1 MKKRP
6 TVIIVALVIVYL
18 IINMAAVITYPNEY
32 KVIKTM
38 GKISRVTTEPGFSLR
53 IPLVQSETTI
63 SKSRQLYDIAPTEI
77 YTSDK
82 KKMEVDAYI
91 IWKVTDPI
99 KFTQTL
105 NSSKASAE
113 SKISAMVYGAL
124 KATVSSTSQEELIA
138 SRDAALDM
146 TVEEDTLSDVEIQD
160 ITSEELQEDAK
171 AAEGGQTAAG
181 GDQTAAGG
189 DQTAAGGNQTAAGG
203 DQTAAGGAGA
213 EKTDGA
219 KEPQGEDA
227 AAQPQGEDTTEQPQE
242 TADGMKVIDENTR
255 VISLSSKILEQ
266 LDKDYDP
273 EQYGIEIQMVKIKK
287 LDLPDENKD
296 AVYNRMITERKN
308 IAAAYKAQGES
319 EAQKIRNMTDRE
331 TEVMLSEA
339 NAKAAQLEAEGEA
352 EYMRILSGAYNDP
365 EKAEYYL
372 FVRQLDA
379 AKKSLENG
387 NTTLFLDSDS
397 PLASIF
403 ENSGE

>member
-1 MKKRP
+1 MKKR
-6 TVIIVALVIVYL
+6 TAVIILVLVAAFLLVET
-18 IINMAAVITYPNEY
+18 ASVITYPNEY

-91 IWKVTDPI
+91 IWRVTDPI

-160 ITSEELQEDAK
+160 ITSEDLQENAQATDGTQP
-171 AAEGGQTAAG
+171 AENQPA
-181 GDQTAAGG
+181 
-189 DQTAAGGNQTAAGG
+189 GNQPAADGTQPAG
-203 DQTAAGGAGA
+203 SAPAADGTQPA
-213 EKTDGA
+213 ENQPAADGT
-219 KEPQGEDA
+219 
-227 AAQPQGEDTTEQPQE
+227 QPQDTAEQPQE
-242 TADGMKVIDENTR
+242 TPDGMKVIDENTR

-339 NAKAAQLEAEGEA
+339 NAKAARLEAEGEA
-352 EYMRILSGAYNDP
+352 EYMKILSDAYNDP
-365 EKAEYYL
+365 DKAEYYL

-379 AKKSLENG
+379 AKKSLKNG

>member
-1 MKKRP
+1 MKKH
-6 TVIIVALVIVYL
+6 IGKILAALVVVYL
-18 IINMAAVITYPNEY
+18 LVNMAAVITYPNQY

-38 GKISRVTTEPGFSLR
+38 GKISRVTTEPGFSFR
-53 IPLVQSETTI
+53 IPLIQSETTI
-63 SKSRQLYDIAPTEI
+63 SKARQLYDIAPTEI

-91 IWKVTDPI
+91 IWRVTDPV

-105 NSSKASAE
+105 NSSTASAE
-113 SKISAMVYGAL
+113 SKISAMVYGSL

-138 SRDAALDM
+138 SRDAALDKA
-146 TVEEDTLSDVEIQD
+146 EEDDALDVEVQD
-160 ITSEELQEDAK
+160 ITSEDLKENTEASS
-171 AAEGGQTAAG
+171 
-181 GDQTAAGG
+181 
-189 DQTAAGGNQTAAGG
+189 
-203 DQTAAGGAGA
+203 GAGS
-213 EKTDGA
+213 TGA
-219 KEPQGEDA
+219 VGTETTGTESKEQSKE
-227 AAQPQGEDTTEQPQE
+227 TE
-242 TADGMKVIDENTR
+242 DGMTVIDENTR
-255 VISLSSKILEQ
+255 VISLSNKILEQ
-266 LDKDYDP
+266 LNKDYDP

-319 EAQKIRNMTDRE
+319 EAQKIRNTTDRE
-331 TEVMLSEA
+331 TAVMLSEA
-339 NAKAAQLEAEGEA
+339 EATADRLEAEGEA
-352 EYMRILSGAYNDP
+352 EYMRILSDAYNDP
-365 EKAEYYL
+365 DKAEYYL

-403 ENSGE
+403 EQ

>member
-1 MKKRP
+1 MKKH
-6 TVIIVALVIVYL
+6 IGKILAALVVVYL
-18 IINMAAVITYPNEY
+18 LVNMAAVITYPNQY

-38 GKISRVTTEPGFSLR
+38 GKISRVTTEPGFSFR
-53 IPLVQSETTI
+53 IPLLQSETTI
-63 SKSRQLYDIAPTEI
+63 SKARQLYDIAPTEI

-91 IWKVTDPI
+91 IWRVTDPV

-105 NSSKASAE
+105 NSSTASAE
-113 SKISAMVYGAL
+113 SKISAMVYGSL

-138 SRDAALDM
+138 SRDAALDKA
-146 TVEEDTLSDVEIQD
+146 EEDDALDVEVQD
-160 ITSEELQEDAK
+160 ITSEDLKEDTEASSTE
-171 AAEGGQTAAG
+171 ASSGAGSTGAAG
-181 GDQTAAGG
+181 TETTGT
-189 DQTAAGGNQTAAGG
+189 
-203 DQTAAGGAGA
+203 
-213 EKTDGA
+213 ES
-219 KEPQGEDA
+219 KEQSKE
-227 AAQPQGEDTTEQPQE
+227 TE
-242 TADGMKVIDENTR
+242 DGMTVIDENTR
-255 VISLSSKILEQ
+255 VISLSNKILEQ
-266 LDKDYDP
+266 LNKDYDP

-319 EAQKIRNMTDRE
+319 EAQKIRNTTDRE
-331 TEVMLSEA
+331 TAVMLSEA
-339 NAKAAQLEAEGEA
+339 EATADRLEAEGEA
-352 EYMRILSGAYNDP
+352 EYMRILSDAYNDP
-365 EKAEYYL
+365 DKADYYL

-403 ENSGE
+403 EQ

>member
-1 MKKRP
+1 MKKR
-6 TVIIVALVIVYL
+6 TAVIILVLVAAFLLVET
-18 IINMAAVITYPNEY
+18 ASVITYPNEY

-91 IWKVTDPI
+91 IWRVTDPI

-146 TVEEDTLSDVEIQD
+146 VVEENTLSDVEIQD
-160 ITSEELQEDAK
+160 ITSADLQE
-171 AAEGGQTAAG
+171 T
-181 GDQTAAGG
+181 
-189 DQTAAGGNQTAAGG
+189 
-203 DQTAAGGAGA
+203 
-213 EKTDGA
+213 
-219 KEPQGEDA
+219 P
-227 AAQPQGEDTTEQPQE
+227 
-242 TADGMKVIDENTR
+242 DGMKVIDENTR

-266 LDKDYDP
+266 LDRDYDP

-339 NAKAAQLEAEGEA
+339 NAKAASLEAEGEA
-352 EYMRILSGAYNDP
+352 EYMKILSDAYNDP
-365 EKAEYYL
+365 DKAEYYL

-379 AKKSLENG
+379 AKKSLKNG

>member
-1 MKKRP
+1 MKKR
-6 TVIIVALVIVYL
+6 TAVIILVL
-18 IINMAAVITYPNEY
+18 AAVFLLAETASVITYPNEY

-53 IPLVQSETTI
+53 IPFVQSETTI

-91 IWKVTDPI
+91 IWKVTDPV

-146 TVEEDTLSDVEIQD
+146 VVEENTLSDVEIQD
-160 ITSEELQEDAK
+160 ITSADLQE
-171 AAEGGQTAAG
+171 T
-181 GDQTAAGG
+181 
-189 DQTAAGGNQTAAGG
+189 
-203 DQTAAGGAGA
+203 
-213 EKTDGA
+213 
-219 KEPQGEDA
+219 P
-227 AAQPQGEDTTEQPQE
+227 
-242 TADGMKVIDENTR
+242 DGMKVIDENTR

-266 LDKDYDP
+266 LDRDYDP

-287 LDLPDENKD
+287 LELPDENKD

-339 NAKAAQLEAEGEA
+339 NAKAASLEAEGEA
-352 EYMRILSGAYNDP
+352 EYMKILSDAYNDP
-365 EKAEYYL
+365 DKAEYYL

-379 AKKSLENG
+379 AKKSLKNG

>member
-1 MKKRP
+1 MKKR
-6 TVIIVALVIVYL
+6 TAVIILVLVAVFLLVE
-18 IINMAAVITYPNEY
+18 MASVITYPNEY

-53 IPLVQSETTI
+53 IPFVQSETTI

-91 IWKVTDPI
+91 IWRVTDPI

-146 TVEEDTLSDVEIQD
+146 VVEENTLSDVEIQD
-160 ITSEELQEDAK
+160 ITSADLQE
-171 AAEGGQTAAG
+171 T
-181 GDQTAAGG
+181 
-189 DQTAAGGNQTAAGG
+189 
-203 DQTAAGGAGA
+203 
-213 EKTDGA
+213 
-219 KEPQGEDA
+219 P
-227 AAQPQGEDTTEQPQE
+227 
-242 TADGMKVIDENTR
+242 DGMKVIDENTR

-266 LDKDYDP
+266 LDRDYDP

-339 NAKAAQLEAEGEA
+339 NAKAASLEAEGEA
-352 EYMRILSGAYNDP
+352 EYMKILSDAYNDP
-365 EKAEYYL
+365 DKAEYYL

-379 AKKSLENG
+379 AKKSLKNG

>member
-1 MKKRP
+1 MKKP
-6 TVIIVALVIVYL
+6 YVAILAVLIAAYIIGNLS
-18 IINMAAVITYPNEY
+18 AVITYPDQY

-63 SKSRQLYDIAPTEI
+63 QKSKQLYDIATTEI

-91 IWKVTDPI
+91 IRRVTDPI

-124 KATVSSTSQEELIA
+124 KTTVSATTQEELIA
-138 SRDAALDM
+138 SRDAALDKR
-146 TVEEDTLSDVEIQD
+146 EDDDLHDVEVQD
-160 ITSEELQEDAK
+160 ITSEDLAED
-171 AAEGGQTAAG
+171 GQ
-181 GDQTAAGG
+181 DQT
-189 DQTAAGGNQTAAGG
+189 QT
-203 DQTAAGGAGA
+203 
-213 EKTDGA
+213 
-219 KEPQGEDA
+219 
-227 AAQPQGEDTTEQPQE
+227 TTEPGE
-242 TADGMKVIDENTR
+242 TDDGMSVIDENTR
-255 VISLSSKILEQ
+255 VISLSNQIIEQ
-266 LDKDYDP
+266 LQKDYDP
-273 EQYGIEIQMVKIKK
+273 EQYGIEIQLVKIKK
-287 LDLPDENKD
+287 LDLPEENKD

-319 EAQKIRNMTDRE
+319 EAQKIRNTTDRE
-331 TEVMLSEA
+331 TAVMISEA
-339 NAKAAQLEAEGEA
+339 EARADRLEAEGEA
-352 EYMRILSGAYNDP
+352 EYMRILSDAYNDP
-365 EKAEYYL
+365 DKAEYYL

-397 PLASIF
+397 PLASVF
-403 ENSGE
+403 ESTGE

>member
-1 MKKRP
+1 MFYEAMEDILPNLKI
-6 TVIIVALVIVYL
+6 VINNDGEGSTQRMYLGDLDGSFASGVIL
-18 IINMAAVITYPNEY
+18 IIAVLVVISAASVITYPNEY

-53 IPLVQSETTI
+53 VPVVQSETTI
-63 SKSRQLYDIAPTEI
+63 SKARQLYDIAPTEI

-91 IWKVTDPI
+91 VWRVTDPV

-105 NSSKASAE
+105 NASRSSAE
-113 SKISAMVYGAL
+113 NKISAMVYGAL

-138 SRDAALDM
+138 SRDAALEKGESEDGLPDLE
-146 TVEEDTLSDVEIQD
+146 VED
-160 ITSEELQEDAK
+160 ITSDELQE
-171 AAEGGQTAAG
+171 EEET
-181 GDQTAAGG
+181 
-189 DQTAAGGNQTAAGG
+189 
-203 DQTAAGGAGA
+203 
-213 EKTDGA
+213 
-219 KEPQGEDA
+219 
-227 AAQPQGEDTTEQPQE
+227 QE
-242 TADGMKVIDENTR
+242 TDDGMKKIDENTR

-266 LDKDYDP
+266 LDRDYDP

-319 EAQKIRNMTDRE
+319 EAQKIRNTTDKE

-339 NAKAAQLEAEGEA
+339 EAKADQLEAEGEA
-352 EYMRILSGAYNDP
+352 EYMRILSDAYNDP
-365 EKAEYYL
+365 EKAEFYL

-379 AKKSLENG
+379 AKKSLKNG

-403 ENSGE
+403 EGNGETSTGVED

>member
-1 MKKRP
+1 MKKR
-6 TVIIVALVIVYL
+6 TAIIILVLVLVYL
-18 IINMAAVITYPNEY
+18 LGNMAAVITYPNQY

-63 SKSRQLYDIAPTEI
+63 QKSKQLYDIAPTEI

-91 IWKVTDPI
+91 IWRVADPI

-124 KATVSSTSQEELIA
+124 KATVSATSQEELIA
-138 SRDAALDM
+138 SRDSALDKSD
-146 TVEEDTLSDVEIQD
+146 EADSLSDVNIQD
-160 ITSEELQEDAK
+160 MPSEEPE
-171 AAEGGQTAAG
+171 
-181 GDQTAAGG
+181 
-189 DQTAAGGNQTAAGG
+189 
-203 DQTAAGGAGA
+203 
-213 EKTDGA
+213 
-219 KEPQGEDA
+219 
-227 AAQPQGEDTTEQPQE
+227 
-242 TADGMKVIDENTR
+242 DGMKVIDENTK
-255 VISLSSKILEQ
+255 VISLSNKILEQ
-266 LDKDYDP
+266 LNKDYDP

-308 IAAAYKAQGES
+308 IAAAYKAQGDS
-319 EAQKIRNMTDRE
+319 EAQKIRNTTDRE
-331 TEVMLSEA
+331 TAVMLSEA
-339 NAKAAQLEAEGEA
+339 DAKAAQIEAEGEA
-352 EYMRILSGAYNDP
+352 EYMKILSEAYNDP
-365 EKAEYYL
+365 DKAEYYL

-403 ENSGE
+403 ENNGE

>member
-1 MKKRP
+1 MKKH
-6 TVIIVALVIVYL
+6 IGKILAALVVVYL
-18 IINMAAVITYPNEY
+18 LVNMAAVITYPNQY

-53 IPLVQSETTI
+53 IPIFQSETTI
-63 SKSRQLYDIAPTEI
+63 SKARQLYDIAPTEI

-91 IWKVTDPI
+91 IWRVTDPV

-105 NSSKASAE
+105 NSSTASAE
-113 SKISAMVYGAL
+113 SKISAMVYGSL

-138 SRDAALDM
+138 SRDAALDKA
-146 TVEEDTLSDVEIQD
+146 EEDDALDVEVQD
-160 ITSEELQEDAK
+160 ITSEDLKEDTEASSG
-171 AAEGGQTAAG
+171 AGSTGAAG
-181 GDQTAAGG
+181 TETTGT
-189 DQTAAGGNQTAAGG
+189 
-203 DQTAAGGAGA
+203 
-213 EKTDGA
+213 ES
-219 KEPQGEDA
+219 KEQSKE
-227 AAQPQGEDTTEQPQE
+227 TE
-242 TADGMKVIDENTR
+242 DGMTVIDENTR
-255 VISLSSKILEQ
+255 VISLSNKILEQ
-266 LDKDYDP
+266 LNKDYDP

-319 EAQKIRNMTDRE
+319 EAQKIRNTTDRE
-331 TEVMLSEA
+331 TAVMLSEA
-339 NAKAAQLEAEGEA
+339 EATADRLEAEGEA
-352 EYMRILSGAYNDP
+352 EYMRILSDAYNDP
-365 EKAEYYL
+365 DKADYYL

-403 ENSGE
+403 EQE

>member
-1 MKKRP
+1 MKKR
-6 TVIIVALVIVYL
+6 TAVIILVL
-18 IINMAAVITYPNEY
+18 AAVFLLAETASVITYPNEY

-53 IPLVQSETTI
+53 IPFVQSETTI

-91 IWKVTDPI
+91 IWKVTDPV

-146 TVEEDTLSDVEIQD
+146 VVEENTLSDVEIQD
-160 ITSEELQEDAK
+160 ITSADLQE
-171 AAEGGQTAAG
+171 T
-181 GDQTAAGG
+181 
-189 DQTAAGGNQTAAGG
+189 
-203 DQTAAGGAGA
+203 
-213 EKTDGA
+213 
-219 KEPQGEDA
+219 P
-227 AAQPQGEDTTEQPQE
+227 
-242 TADGMKVIDENTR
+242 DGMKVIDENTR

-339 NAKAAQLEAEGEA
+339 NAKAASLEAEGEA
-352 EYMRILSGAYNDP
+352 EYMKILSDAYNDP
-365 EKAEYYL
+365 DKAEYYL

-379 AKKSLENG
+379 AKKSLKNG

>member
-1 MKKRP
+1 MLV
-6 TVIIVALVIVYL
+6 VIS
-18 IINMAAVITYPNEY
+18 AASVITYPNEY

-53 IPLVQSETTI
+53 VPVVQSETTI
-63 SKSRQLYDIAPTEI
+63 SKARQLYDIAPTEI

-91 IWKVTDPI
+91 VWRVTDPV

-105 NSSKASAE
+105 NASRSSAE
-113 SKISAMVYGAL
+113 NKISAMVYGAL

-138 SRDAALDM
+138 SRDAALEKGESEDGLPDLE
-146 TVEEDTLSDVEIQD
+146 VED
-160 ITSEELQEDAK
+160 ITSDELQE
-171 AAEGGQTAAG
+171 EEET
-181 GDQTAAGG
+181 
-189 DQTAAGGNQTAAGG
+189 
-203 DQTAAGGAGA
+203 
-213 EKTDGA
+213 
-219 KEPQGEDA
+219 
-227 AAQPQGEDTTEQPQE
+227 QE
-242 TADGMKVIDENTR
+242 TQETQETDDGMKKIDENTR

-266 LDKDYDP
+266 LDQDYDP
-273 EQYGIEIQMVKIKK
+273 EQYGIEIQMVKIQK
-287 LDLPDENKD
+287 LDLHDENKD

-319 EAQKIRNMTDRE
+319 EAQKIRNTTDKE

-339 NAKAAQLEAEGEA
+339 EAKADQLEAEGEA
-352 EYMRILSGAYNDP
+352 EYMRILSDAYNDP
-365 EKAEYYL
+365 EKAEFYL

-379 AKKSLENG
+379 AKKSLKNG

-403 ENSGE
+403 EGNGETSTGVED

>member
-1 MKKRP
+1 MKKH
-6 TVIIVALVIVYL
+6 IGKILAALVVVYL
-18 IINMAAVITYPNEY
+18 LINMAAVITYPNQY

-53 IPLVQSETTI
+53 IPLLQSETTI
-63 SKSRQLYDIAPTEI
+63 SKARQLYDIAPTEI

-91 IWKVTDPI
+91 IWRVTDPV

-105 NSSKASAE
+105 NSSTASAE
-113 SKISAMVYGAL
+113 SKISAMVYGSL

-138 SRDAALDM
+138 SRDAALDKA
-146 TVEEDTLSDVEIQD
+146 EEDDALDVEVQD
-160 ITSEELQEDAK
+160 ITSEDLKEDTEASSG
-171 AAEGGQTAAG
+171 AGSTGAAG
-181 GDQTAAGG
+181 TETTGT
-189 DQTAAGGNQTAAGG
+189 
-203 DQTAAGGAGA
+203 
-213 EKTDGA
+213 ES
-219 KEPQGEDA
+219 KEQSKE
-227 AAQPQGEDTTEQPQE
+227 TE
-242 TADGMKVIDENTR
+242 DGMTVIDENTR
-255 VISLSSKILEQ
+255 VISLSNKILEQ
-266 LDKDYDP
+266 LNKDYDP

-319 EAQKIRNMTDRE
+319 EAQKIRNTTDRE
-331 TEVMLSEA
+331 TAVMLSEA
-339 NAKAAQLEAEGEA
+339 EATADRLEAEGEA
-352 EYMRILSGAYNDP
+352 EYMRILSDAYNDP
-365 EKAEYYL
+365 DKAEYYL

-403 ENSGE
+403 EQ

>member
-1 MKKRP
+1 MKKR
-6 TVIIVALVIVYL
+6 TAVIILVL
-18 IINMAAVITYPNEY
+18 AAVFLLAETASVITYPNEY

-53 IPLVQSETTI
+53 IPFVQSETTI

-91 IWKVTDPI
+91 IWKVTDPV

-146 TVEEDTLSDVEIQD
+146 VVEENTLSDVEIQD
-160 ITSEELQEDAK
+160 ITSADLQE
-171 AAEGGQTAAG
+171 T
-181 GDQTAAGG
+181 
-189 DQTAAGGNQTAAGG
+189 
-203 DQTAAGGAGA
+203 
-213 EKTDGA
+213 
-219 KEPQGEDA
+219 P
-227 AAQPQGEDTTEQPQE
+227 
-242 TADGMKVIDENTR
+242 DGMKVIDENTR

-339 NAKAAQLEAEGEA
+339 NAKAARLEAEGEA
-352 EYMRILSGAYNDP
+352 EYMKILSDAYNDP
-365 EKAEYYL
+365 DKAEYYL

-379 AKKSLENG
+379 AKKSLKNG

>member
-1 MKKRP
+1 MKKH
-6 TVIIVALVIVYL
+6 IGKILAALVVIYL
-18 IINMAAVITYPNEY
+18 LVNMAAVITYPNQY

-38 GKISRVTTEPGFSLR
+38 GKISRVTTEPGFSFR
-53 IPLVQSETTI
+53 IPLIQSETTI
-63 SKSRQLYDIAPTEI
+63 SNARQLYDIAPTEI

-91 IWKVTDPI
+91 IWRVTDPI

-105 NSSKASAE
+105 NSSTASAE

-138 SRDAALDM
+138 SRDAALDK
-146 TVEEDTLSDVEIQD
+146 VEEDDALDVEVQD
-160 ITSEELQEDAK
+160 ITSEDLKEETGVSS
-171 AAEGGQTAAG
+171 EGDVT
-181 GDQTAAGG
+181 
-189 DQTAAGGNQTAAGG
+189 
-203 DQTAAGGAGA
+203 GAGTNSQ
-213 EKTDGA
+213 ELP
-219 KEPQGEDA
+219 KE
-227 AAQPQGEDTTEQPQE
+227 TE
-242 TADGMKVIDENTR
+242 DGMTVIDENTK
-255 VISLSSKILEQ
+255 VISLSNKILEQ
-266 LDKDYDP
+266 LNKDYDP

-319 EAQKIRNMTDRE
+319 EAQKIRNTTDRE
-331 TEVMLSEA
+331 TAVMLSEA
-339 NAKAAQLEAEGEA
+339 EATADRLEAEGEA
-352 EYMRILSGAYNDP
+352 EYMRILSDAYNDP
-365 EKAEYYL
+365 DKAEYYL

-403 ENSGE
+403 EQSE